1 MSLTELRE
9 QVYEAN
15 LKLVDYGLVTLT
27 WGNVSGIDRTEGLVV
42 IKPSGIDYDVMTPD
56 DMVVIDME
64 GKPVEGKWRPS
75 SDTPTHLELYK
86 AFPEIGGIAHTH
98 SNFATIFAQAE
109 MEIPCFGT
117 THADHFYGNIP
128 LTRVLTKSEVQEAY
142 ERFTGSVIIER
153 FANIDPLNVPGVLVA
168 SHAPFAWG
176 KTSDEAVKNSFVLER
191 VAEMA
196 LGTLSLKPNCEPIEN
211 YVLDKHYFRKH
222 GTSAY
227 YGQLKNN

>member
-227 YGQLKNN
+227 YGQLKK